1 MKVCVTAQGKDL
13 NAQVDPRFGR
23 CQYFIFVDTDNP
35 ENFEAVENPYKDAPG
50 GAGVQSAQFVAN
62 KGVKKVYTG
71 NVGPGAR
78 QVLESA
84 GIEVVT
90 VSGTVKEVIGA

>member
-23 CQYFIFVDTDNP
+23 CQYFIFVDTENP
-35 ENFEAVENPYKDAPG
+35 ADFEVVENPYKDAPG

-71 NVGPGAR
+71 NVGPGAK
-78 QVLESA
+78 QVLEAA

-90 VSGTVKEVIGA
+90 VSGTVRDVIGA